1 MTTPPPP
8 PPPSQPP
15 PPNQVQP
22 PGWYPAPDA
31 PGSIRYWDG
40 LLWTDNYAAP
50 ANTLADAPSKK
61 PPPSAR
67 FNGLPG
73 LLKAAVII
81 PCCLAIIVGL
91 VFVGPMVRDE
101 VSDWWDEVTE
111 PLEDKMRWSRQ
122 TCGPDEAKGTV
133 RNTSDETVNVFME
146 VKFLNGPRL
155 VDTRLASVRSL
166 SPGQLGEWSTFS
178 PSEPWNN
185 CTVSVKSA
193 YES

>member
-1 MTTPPPP
+1 M
-8 PPPSQPP
+8 
-15 PPNQVQP
+15 VQ
-22 PGWYPAPDA
+22 
-31 PGSIRYWDG
+31 
-40 LLWTDNYAAP
+40 
-50 ANTLADAPSKK
+50 
-61 PPPSAR
+61 
-67 FNGLPG
+67 
-73 LLKAAVII
+73 
-81 PCCLAIIVGL
+81 
-91 VFVGPMVRDE
+91 DE

-133 RNTSDETVNVFME
+133 RNTSDETVNVVIE
-146 VKFLNGPRL
+146 VKFLDGGLLDGSL